1 MLNRILFKKP
11 LWMLYSIAG
20 IGMLGHILVQPILPI
35 FARRL
40 GATGLEVG
48 LLTSGFML
56 ARAFASFFVGRSIDR
71 SGKRKSVILLGFI
84 FLFSLTSLYFWANS
98 LSMLL
103 ILRFGQGICSG
114 LIWPVAQT
122 MVAENATMRYKT
134 RALSVYQI
142 AGRAGALLSR
152 LLLGLGLLIT
162 SRIGFG
168 EIASF
173 RIMFLLAAL
182 VILVGLVEV
191 LLLPRHERIRSER
204 STRRK
209 SRSIFVLG
217 FVFGALLALTPISLI
232 YLNEQYGI
240 SPLEIAALWLILDV
254 ITMFVMYVLS
264 HLTDHV
270 GFEKAIVIITI
281 PCLLIALLLP
291 FASAFP
297 VFIVLYFIMRP
308 TISSFLPISRSYATS
323 MDREIGSNIG
333 TLNMMTNLGAVVG
346 PIAGGLVYDTMSG
359 SLKIAG
365 YSVVALFLIPALIMQ
380 VRKKRE
386 AVSKTN

>member
-1 MLNRILFKKP
+1 
-11 LWMLYSIAG
+11 MLYSIAG

-56 ARAFASFFVGRSIDR
+56 ARACASFFVGKSIDR
-71 SGKRKSVILLGFI
+71 SGERKSVIRLGFI
-84 FLFSLTSLYFWANS
+84 FLFSLTVIYFWANS

-103 ILRFGQGICSG
+103 LLRFGQGICSG

-122 MVAENATMRYKT
+122 MVAENAAVKYKT

-142 AGRAGALLSR
+142 TGRIGALLSR

-162 SRIGFG
+162 SQLGFSEIG
-168 EIASF
+168 SF

-182 VILVGLVEV
+182 VILVGLIEV
-191 LLLPRHERIRSER
+191 FLLPHHEKRKREKSV
-204 STRRK
+204 RRK

-232 YLNEQYGI
+232 YINEQYNV

-254 ITMFVMYVLS
+254 ITMFVMYAVS
-264 HLTDHV
+264 HLTDHI
-270 GFEKAIVIITI
+270 GFKKVLAIITI

-291 FASAFP
+291 FVSAFL
-297 VFIVLYFIMRP
+297 VFVVLYFILRP
-308 TISSFLPISRSYATS
+308 AISSFLPVSRAYATG
-323 MDREIGSNIG
+323 MNKEIGSNIG
-333 TLNMMTNLGAVVG
+333 TLNMVTNLGAVVG
-346 PIAGGLVYDTMSG
+346 PIVGGYFYDTMSG
-359 SLKIAG
+359 NLKIAG
-365 YSVVALFLIPALIMQ
+365 YAVVALFLIPAFIAQ
-380 VRKKRE
+380 IRKKRDT
-386 AVSKTN
+386 VSKTP